1 MRSTLAGLFTR
12 VAHWLQPK
20 SSPPAL
26 GGSQW
31 ASTQFVDAYKR
42 NRLPTPNEMLA
53 ELKNTAFTCASI
65 NAAVCASF
73 PPRLYV
79 STHADQSPAKCR
91 TRRLERLAEERLRGN
106 KSLPAAV
113 TKARQIEEVLEH
125 SLLALLRQVNPVHNS
140 FDLWELTTFYQ
151 EVLGSAYWYMR
162 FGPWGIPEQIWL
174 LPAQNV
180 LPRREPDS

>member
-1 MRSTLAGLFTR
+1 MRTALANGFARLSRWLRSKYVPPGL
-12 VAHWLQPK
+12 A
-20 SSPPAL
+20 
-26 GGSQW
+26 GSQW
-31 ASTQFVDAYKR
+31 TGTGFIDAFKR
-42 NRLPTPNEMLA
+42 NRNPTPNEQLA

-125 SLLALLRQVNPVHNS
+125 PLLALLRQVNPVHNS